1 MKYDID
7 EPIHFKICEALPVEW
22 HAKLNEIYDRCESHI
37 LEFSLETNHGDFIC
51 DQIWCETQIDQQWII
66 DTLLPYYG
74 IDYKDVVDLDYSNTA
89 TTNRSG
95 SFTKGFNPPY
105 PKNSINFTR
114 FVAGKAAIMEH
125 DAGVDHVLC
134 KLNVPVKNI
143 EAATCRW
150 IETNEG
156 WNYRDNTALLLNV
169 QEKHT
174 VDGLENLTEDRAFLS
189 IALSTPFAESIS
201 NDKVIRPT
209 DK

>member
-7 EPIHFKICEALPVEW
+7 EPIHFKICKALPVEW

-37 LEFSLETNHGDFIC
+37 LEFSLKGNHGDFIC
-51 DQIWCETQIDQQWII
+51 DQIWCETQTDQQWII
-66 DTLLPYYG
+66 NTLLPYYG

-89 TTNRSG
+89 TTDRSG

-125 DAGVDHVLC
+125 NAGIDHVLC

-150 IETNEG
+150 IKTNEG
-156 WNYRDNTALLLNV
+156 WNYRDNTALPLNV
-169 QEKHT
+169 QENHT

-201 NDKVIRPT
+201 NDKVIRSIH
-209 DK
+209 K